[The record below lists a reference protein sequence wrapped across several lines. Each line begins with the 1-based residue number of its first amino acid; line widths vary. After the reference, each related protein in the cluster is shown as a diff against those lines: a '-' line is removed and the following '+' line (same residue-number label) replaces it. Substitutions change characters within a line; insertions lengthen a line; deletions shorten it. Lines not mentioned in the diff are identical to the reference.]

1 MLEKLAFPRSCQ
13 VSEAHHAVPEFN
25 RTESLADSAWDGSGR
40 RKRDTTI
47 LFEAEGLLNKKIV

>member
-1 MLEKLAFPRSCQ
+1 MLEKLTFPRNCQ

-47 LFEAEGLLNKKIV
+47 LAEAWDLLTKK